1 MDSFEK
7 LVRELDDQ
15 GLADLSAA
23 LARQT
28 EARHAADRRRANGI
42 QLEDIHAGM
51 AEDAKR
57 RATEEIARV
66 LRGEE

>member
-1 MDSFEK
+1 MDSFDK

-15 GLADLSAA
+15 GLAELSAA
-23 LARQT
+23 VTRQ
-28 EARHAADRRRANGI
+28 AGDRRRANGI
-42 QLEDIHAGM
+42 QIEDIHAGM

-57 RATEEIARV
+57 RVTEEIARV